1 MEMVVALIIL
11 FLGGVGG
18 FIWFSIDGFGAD
30 IGSTICFIVMLLIF
44 PSIFLIGG
52 IYIFAA
58 QIQIDENGITKS
70 LFGIKQ
76 KFYRWDEISYV
87 RFYGNIVTLSISF
100 YKKRKENTLLYRL
113 SKYERIYFFLDN
125 DRRAVI
131 DFYAPKYIKE
141 KYLKKK

>member
-1 MEMVVALIIL
+1 MKNKFFVCMEIVVALIIL

-70 LFGIKQ
+70 LFGIKPYIRYFIPPI
-76 KFYRWDEISYV
+76 KLLFYEI
-87 RFYGNIVTLSISF
+87 G
-100 YKKRKENTLLYRL
+100 
-113 SKYERIYFFLDN
+113 
-125 DRRAVI
+125 RAHV
-131 DFYAPKYIKE
+131 
-141 KYLKKK
+141 